1 MRFFNTNFLHNV
13 INVAIVALPALEV
26 FDWTPFF
33 TDETALKI
41 VGVLGLLKIVI
52 NAARDGFA
60 GMTKPQPPVQP

>member
-41 VGVLGLLKIVI
+41 VGGLGLAKIVI
-52 NAARDGFA
+52 NAWRDGVT
-60 GMTKPQPPVQP
+60 GMVKAQPPVT